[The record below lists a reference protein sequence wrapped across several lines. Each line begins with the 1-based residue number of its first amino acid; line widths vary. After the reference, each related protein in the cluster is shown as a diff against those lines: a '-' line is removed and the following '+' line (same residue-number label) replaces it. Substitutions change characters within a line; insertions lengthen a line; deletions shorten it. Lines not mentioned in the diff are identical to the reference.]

1 MLGSREEQQDSF
13 RLYTARKHILAS
25 VCDGIGGLNYGKLA
39 SETAVGTLLTLYR
52 QNPDIPP
59 DFLFPQIIEHMDAAV
74 CKQVQET
81 HGGAAATAGST
92 TATVI
97 VHGHDM
103 YWFSVGD
110 SRIYL
115 VHDRHIRQLTQDH
128 NYARYLDTLLAK
140 GEISEAQYQREAMR
154 RHALTSFIGMGNITQ
169 YDYSTEPCPLEKGD
183 IVLVT
188 SDGLT
193 NALDDTELLACILP
207 WKSAEKMAD
216 ALWNAVQQKD
226 RPQQDNTTYILLYRK

>member
-1 MLGSREEQQDSF
+1 MLGSREEQQDSY
-13 RLYTARKHILAS
+13 RLYISRNHILAS
-25 VCDGIGGLNYGKLA
+25 VCDGIGGLNHGKLA

-59 DFLFPQIIEHMDAAV
+59 DFLFPQIIEHMDEAV
-74 CKQVQET
+74 CKQVQKAYEDT
-81 HGGAAATAGST
+81 TATAGST
-92 TATVI
+92 TATVL
-97 VHGHDM
+97 VRGHDM

-115 VHDRHIRQLTQDH
+115 IHDRHIRQLTQDH
-128 NYARYLDTLLAK
+128 NYARYLDTLLTN
-140 GEISEAQYQREAMR
+140 GEISEAQYQREAMH

-169 YDYSTEPCPLEKGD
+169 YDYSTEPYPLVKGD

-193 NALDDTELLACILP
+193 NTLGDTEILASILP
-207 WKSAEKMAD
+207 WKSAEKMAA
-216 ALWNAVQQKD
+216 ALWEAVERKAC
-226 RPQQDNTTYILLYRK
+226 PHQDNTTFILLYRK